1 MATHEAPR
9 VEVPKPHTFS
19 GKRDVKELNNFLWYI
34 ERYFEAI
41 ALMDEAIKV
50 RTATLYLI
58 DNATL

>member
-1 MATHEAPR
+1 M
-9 VEVPKPHTFS
+9 EVPKPHTFS